1 MINEKKDD
9 GYSYATRDCPK
20 CGTVNSN
27 SPALT
32 YSWKQWKLKS
42 CSICEFVYLEN
53 PPGYEALVSE
63 FAWERNHGDRS
74 IRMKQ
79 EFPFTYHFSRVW
91 KKFRRWL
98 IRKPNKLAK
107 RIKVYFPPGPVV
119 DIGCGVGDY
128 LAGLP
133 EIYQPFGI
141 EISEDLAS
149 QASERLSSRGGKIF
163 AASAIEGLS
172 EIKKE
177 SMSGIIMRSFLEH
190 EREPLVLL
198 GSAWSALSPGGAAI
212 IKVPNYASFN
222 RKLMGNRWCG
232 FRFPG
237 HVNYFTPE
245 SLRAMVE
252 SVGFQV
258 EKFSL
263 TDHFYLSD
271 NMWMVVR
278 KCNKIRNT
286 D

>member
-1 MINEKKDD
+1 MINEKKDT
-9 GYSYATRDCPK
+9 GCSYLTRDCPK
-20 CGTVNSN
+20 CGTVNTN
-27 SPALT
+27 SQPLA

-42 CSICEFVYLEN
+42 CSLCGFVYLEN

-79 EFPFTYHFSRVW
+79 EFPLTYNFSRVW
-91 KKFRRWL
+91 KIFRRLL

-107 RIKVYFPPGPVV
+107 RINLYFPPGPVV

-133 EIYQPFGI
+133 ELYQPFGI
-141 EISEDLAS
+141 EISEDLAR
-149 QASERLSSRGGKIF
+149 QASERLSDRGGKVF
-163 AASAIEGLS
+163 STSAIEGLS

-190 EREPLVLL
+190 EREPLILL
-198 GSAWSALSPGGAAI
+198 GGAWSALSPGGAAI
-212 IKVPNYASFN
+212 IKVPNYASLN
-222 RKLMGNRWCG
+222 RRLMGNRWCG

-245 SLRAMVE
+245 SLREMVE
-252 SVGFQV
+252 SVGFQI
-258 EKFSL
+258 EKFSII
-263 TDHFYLSD
+263 DHFYLSD
-271 NMWMVVR
+271 NMWMVAR
-278 KCNKIRNT
+278 KRNKI
-286 D
+286 